1 MLNKPIKPMLL
12 YKSDV
17 PPKGNL
23 IHQLK
28 FDGIRCIMSYDS
40 GNTRLFTRHQNEC
53 TTQFHEIRPSLPVK
67 NAVIDGEMVVMD
79 GIKPCFESVMKR
91 FMTKNEQ
98 QVKRLSQ
105 TLPSHFVAFD
115 ILFLNDTDLTKLPL
129 HERLDILQSII
140 IPSNEISIC
149 PSSDDGIGLFN
160 RTKQLGLEGIV
171 SKDLNSPYLL
181 DTRSHHWTK
190 TKAYLYETVNI
201 TGIRKN
207 EFGWSLSKDGNYL
220 GVMEFVPP
228 DARKKLYQISDQ
240 IVSKDTDKW
249 KYVHPVVKCEVKFQC
264 YTKSGLLR
272 SPSFVRFVS

>member
-1 MLNKPIKPMLL
+1 MLL

-17 PPKGNL
+17 PPQGNL

-28 FDGIRCIMSYDS
+28 FDGIRCIMSYD
-40 GNTRLFTRHQNEC
+40 GENTRLFTRHQNEC
-53 TTQFHEIRPSLPVK
+53 TTQFHEIRPSFPVK

-115 ILFLNDTDLTKLPL
+115 ILFLNDKDLTKLPL

-140 IPSNEISIC
+140 TPSNEISIC

-181 DTRSHHWTK
+181 DTRSHYWTK

-220 GVMEFVPP
+220 GVMEFVPL

-249 KYVHPVVKCEVKFQC
+249 KYVHPVINCEVKFQC